1 MVASG
6 NLASNYIPSAS
17 LGDFLENLG
26 NLFFFSSTRTLD
38 PAFSL
43 WNECVVS
50 FILDSVA
57 HKAINPLKNQRL
69 ALSADLIS
77 R

>member
-17 LGDFLENLG
+17 LGDFWKTLVTCSFLAQLEHWTQHLVCGMN
-26 NLFFFSSTRTLD
+26 
-38 PAFSL
+38 
-43 WNECVVS
+43 VS
-50 FILDSVA
+50 FILHSVA